1 MFSKIITTSV
11 IRSTQQGESHGG
23 VYVIDL
29 NSAKAKKVIDWN
41 KMNID
46 WAGRGV
52 DNCNKIYSSDV

>member
-1 MFSKIITTSV
+1 MFPKIITTLV

-46 WAGRGV
+46 WAV
-52 DNCNKIYSSDV
+52 IKFIVPMFKKLY